1 MSGFLNTIQTL
12 FADYGA
18 ELLKAIGVHT
28 AFVAVSVLIGF
39 AVGLVLGVLLSR
51 VPRWLSGIII
61 PVLSIF
67 QTIPGLVFIGV
78 LFIWWGGIYPTVI
91 VALSVY
97 AVFPVLKNTYTGILE
112 VDSQYIEAARGCGMS
127 PFQTLVRVELPL
139 AMPVIIAGLRM
150 ATIYT
155 VSWAVLASMIGLG
168 GLGNF
173 VYRGTSSN
181 NNTLILLGAIPAAL
195 LAILFGAVIDLLQKK
210 VTPRGLRKE
219 AGK

>member
-28 AFVAVSVLIGF
+28 AFVAVSVVIGF

-97 AVFPVLKNTYTGILE
+97 AMFPVLKNTYTGILE
-112 VDSQYIEAARGCGMS
+112 VDRQYIEAARGCGMS
-127 PFQTLVRVELPL
+127 PLQTLVRVELPL

-195 LAILFGAVIDLLQKK
+195 LAIILGAVIDLLQKK

-219 AGK
+219 AGR